1 MRKHDDD
8 NMFSAIFRRL
18 DDKSLKRFDNPVV
31 GPIADL
37 VIESVVIIFVLIVIY
52 EAFAGFFG

>member
-1 MRKHDDD
+1 MSKDDK
-8 NMFSAIFRRL
+8 MFNSIFRRL
-18 DDKSLKRFDNPVV
+18 DDKSLKRFDSPVI

-37 VIESVVIIFVLIVIY
+37 VIESVVVIFVLIVIY